1 MEYLVKIDEF
11 EGPLD
16 LLLHLI
22 KTSEK
27 EIFEISI
34 SQITNQYIQYLKDMD
49 NLELNYASEY
59 LILAAELI
67 NIKTLMLLPKPQIEE
82 SDYVEDPREKL
93 IERLIEYKK
102 YKEVTTEFSKMK
114 EEREHYYTR
123 FCEPQESVDIVNVD
137 TNVDMYDL
145 LKALQ
150 KMNQRKILD
159 QPLTTVIEK
168 SEISVEERM
177 KTLLN
182 SIKIQKKVVFTELFD
197 NYTKS
202 YVITTFLAVLELVK
216 ENKILITELQDE
228 DFEISYISR

>member
-114 EEREHYYTR
+114 EEREQYYTR